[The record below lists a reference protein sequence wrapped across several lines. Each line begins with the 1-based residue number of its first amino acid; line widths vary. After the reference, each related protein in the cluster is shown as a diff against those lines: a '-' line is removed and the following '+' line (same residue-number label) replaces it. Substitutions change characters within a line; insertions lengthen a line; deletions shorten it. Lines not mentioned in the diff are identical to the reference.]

1 MSVQSE
7 VLAALSEI
15 LGRADLGGIAYCDLT
30 STVKTIRFNCGL
42 QVVFSYQRQNTV
54 TFPLAFYN
62 TYYAA
67 AVSFWSG
74 NNHEGYAS
82 EYCFQ
87 DKKTTS
93 INVKGTGNGGLYRD
107 LICIGRWK

>member
-15 LGRADLGGIAYCDLT
+15 LDRADLGDIAYCDLT
-30 STVKTIRFNCGL
+30 SAVKTIRFNCGL
-42 QVVFSYQRQNTV
+42 QVVFSYKRQNTV

-62 TYYAA
+62 AYYAA
-67 AVSFWSG
+67 AVSFWNG
-74 NNHEGYAS
+74 NNHGGYAS

-93 INVKGTGNGGLYRD
+93 INVKGTGNAGFTAT
-107 LICIGRWK
+107 

>member
-7 VLAALSEI
+7 VLATLSEI
-15 LGRADLGGIAYCDLT
+15 LDRADLGGIAYCDLT

-54 TFPLAFYN
+54 TFPLALYN

-67 AVSFWSG
+67 AVIFWSG
-74 NNHEGYAS
+74 NAHEGYAS
-82 EYCFQ
+82 EYCFA

>member
-15 LGRADLGGIAYCDLT
+15 LDRADLGGIAYCDLT
-30 STVKTIRFNCGL
+30 SAVKTIRFNCGL
-42 QVVFSYQRQNTV
+42 QVVFSYKRQNTV

-62 TYYAA
+62 AYYAA
-67 AVSFWSG
+67 AVSFWDG
-74 NNHEGYAS
+74 NSHGGYAS
-82 EYCFQ
+82 EYCFS

-93 INVKGTGNGGLYRD
+93 INVNGSGNGGLYRD

>member
-7 VLAALSEI
+7 VLAALREI
-15 LGRADLGGIAYCDLT
+15 LDREKLGVIAYCDLT
-30 STVKTIRFNCGL
+30 SAVKTIRFNCGL

-54 TFPLAFYN
+54 TFPLSFYN
-62 TYYAA
+62 TNYAA

-74 NNHEGYAS
+74 NNHGGYAS
-82 EYCFQ
+82 EYCFA

>member
-7 VLAALSEI
+7 VLATLSEI
-15 LGRADLGGIAYCDLT
+15 LDRADLGGIAYCDLT

-54 TFPLAFYN
+54 TFPLALYN

-67 AVSFWSG
+67 AVIFWSG
-74 NNHEGYAS
+74 NAYEGYAS
-82 EYCFQ
+82 EYCFA